1 MFLSCIGVNNR
12 IVWLLGSNNHFDIL
26 VNKNNNEYTV
36 IAMVRHS
43 ETEEALALYRAEY
56 GKREL
61 WVRPIK
67 NFCELVDVGD
77 SRVKRFELIAPIKSA

>member
-1 MFLSCIGVNNR
+1 MSLEDSAMTEALSPGR
-12 IVWLLGSNNHFDIL
+12 YRHY
-26 VNKNNNEYTV
+26 KNNNECTV